1 MATYQWYADLR
12 GPELQWADMVA
23 VDTYAAAIEKVN
35 NKPDGVHFG
44 WATLRMVDDDGAIYD
59 ATIGDYPEGLLPTH
73 LEWTRRIRWS
83 LSSFTTRSVADH
95 VYICLDT

>member
-23 VDTYAAAIEKVN
+23 VDTYADAIEKVN

-59 ATIGDYPEGLLPTH
+59 ATIGDYPEGLLPKH
-73 LEWTRRIRWS
+73 FGMDEENPMVPQQ
-83 LSSFTTRSVADH
+83 FHDEVGG
-95 VYICLDT
+95 